1 MLIMT
6 KTKTNTTTI
15 TQKGQVTI
23 PKEIREYLGLKTKNQ
38 VEFRIEKGKV
48 VIKPTSHRG
57 NVFLG
62 EMRSGN
68 QKQLQIHQNENSH
81 RNTNVHFWVV
91 RILS

>member
-1 MLIMT
+1 MPIMT

-48 VIKPTSHRG
+48 VIKPTTSLETNFGRVKPKRKSENFKKARKSFEKG
-57 NVFLG
+57 VA
-62 EMRSGN
+62 
-68 QKQLQIHQNENSH
+68 NEVIRES
-81 RNTNVHFWVV
+81 
-91 RILS
+91 